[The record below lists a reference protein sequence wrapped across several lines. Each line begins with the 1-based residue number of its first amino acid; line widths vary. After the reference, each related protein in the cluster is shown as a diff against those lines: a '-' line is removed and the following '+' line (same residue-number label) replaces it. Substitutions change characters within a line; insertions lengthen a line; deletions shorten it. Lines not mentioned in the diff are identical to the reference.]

1 MVERGMKILI
11 TGGAGFIG
19 HVVSHKLENL
29 GHKVIILDKQTTYGI
44 VEQELL
50 DRLMEG
56 RLAGFQGDFYN
67 VDIGDT
73 LTRIKI
79 AEEKPDIVVH
89 LAAYPRAK
97 IVNSDPARAVP
108 TMSTGL
114 VNLLQGAANNGVQR
128 FVYISSSMV
137 YGDWYGGISER
148 SACRPGSIYAS
159 LKLAGEQITK
169 QFAKN
174 HDFQYTIVRPSAVYG
189 PRDVEDRVVSQFLI
203 RAMRNEI
210 LNVHGR
216 DETLDFSYV
225 DDVAEGIV
233 LATLKDEGANETF
246 NITAGRPEFIDD
258 AAHIMTTIVGGGQ
271 IRVTE
276 RNKEMPRRGYLQI
289 AKAERLLGYEPKV
302 YIEEGFQKYYAW
314 AKRFYSIS

>member
-1 MVERGMKILI
+1 
-11 TGGAGFIG
+11 
-19 HVVSHKLENL
+19 
-29 GHKVIILDKQTTYGI
+29 
-44 VEQELL
+44 
-50 DRLMEG
+50 
-56 RLAGFQGDFYN
+56 
-67 VDIGDT
+67 
-73 LTRIKI
+73 
-79 AEEKPDIVVH
+79 
-89 LAAYPRAK
+89 
-97 IVNSDPARAVP
+97 
-108 TMSTGL
+108 
-114 VNLLQGAANNGVQR
+114 
-128 FVYISSSMV
+128 
-137 YGDWYGGISER
+137 
-148 SACRPGSIYAS
+148 
-159 LKLAGEQITK
+159 
-169 QFAKN
+169 
-174 HDFQYTIVRPSAVYG
+174 
-189 PRDVEDRVVSQFLI
+189 
-203 RAMRNEI
+203 MRNEI